1 MAIVKYVVKKL
12 ALLVPVLVGISI
24 IAFALGT
31 MAPGDPVEQYLNPD
45 GNTVYSQEEY
55 DAARHKLG
63 LDQPAAI
70 QYLVWIR
77 NLMKG
82 DLGRSF
88 FTQKTILSQLQ
99 KRIPV
104 SIRLAMY
111 SMALTL
117 LFGIGFGVLMAL
129 FQDTWIDRAL
139 SGLATVALSVPG
151 FWVAIVLIYLF
162 AETWKILP
170 TSGITQSRGY
180 ILPAVTMSLS
190 SIGVCS
196 RLTRTSILD
205 ELSRQYVTVASA
217 KGMRRRRTVICHA
230 LCNAMIPVV
239 TYLGTHLAGILG
251 GASIVETIFSIPGIG
266 SYAIT
271 AVQSKD
277 YLVVQAYVLFSG
289 TVYVAANILIDL
301 MYLLIN
307 PKIRAGEGTRI

>member
-1 MAIVKYVVKKL
+1 MAIVKYICKKL
-12 ALLVPVLVGISI
+12 VLLIPVLIGISI
-24 IAFALGT
+24 VAFALGT

-45 GNTVYSQEEY
+45 GNTVYTQEEY
-55 DAARHKLG
+55 DAALQKLG
-63 LDQPAAI
+63 LDKPPAV
-70 QYLVWIR
+70 QYLVWVR
-77 NLMKG
+77 NLFKG

-99 KRIPV
+99 KRIPI
-104 SIRLAMY
+104 SIRLALY
-111 SMALTL
+111 SMALTI
-117 LFGIGFGVLMAL
+117 LFGVGFGVLMAL
-129 FQDTWIDRAL
+129 FQDTWVDRLL
-139 SGLATVALSVPG
+139 SGLATAALSIPG

-170 TSGITQSRGY
+170 TSGITQARGY

-205 ELSRQYVTVASA
+205 ELSKQYVTVASS
-217 KGMRRRRTVICHA
+217 KGMRRRRTVICHVLSNA
-230 LCNAMIPVV
+230 LIPVV

-251 GASIVETIFSIPGIG
+251 GASIVETVFSIPGIG
-266 SYAIT
+266 SYAIA

-289 TVYVAANILIDL
+289 TLYVAANILIDL
-301 MYLLIN
+301 LYLLIN
-307 PKIRAGEGTRI
+307 PKIRAGEGTEV